1 MKWKKIKNSKE
12 EKIMTKANLFIVS
25 DSVGETAQKVI
36 SAVMAQFPEVEET
49 DVRRFPF
56 INNENDLKKIL
67 SDALSEKAV
76 VVATLVNRQLIAVLE
91 EFSSRTGLD
100 YVDFMTPLTQM
111 IQGKTGMIP
120 KEEPGALHKLDQ
132 EYFNR
137 VAAIEFAI
145 KYDDG
150 KDSRGFK
157 QSDFVI
163 LGVSRTSKTPLSMYL
178 ANKSYRVSN
187 LPLIPEV
194 PLPDE
199 ILDVP
204 SEKLIGLTVSPERI
218 LRTRQSRLNGLG
230 LNIDSKYA
238 NLERITEEVE
248 YANDVFRKLNAH
260 MIEVDDK
267 AIEETAAIIED
278 IARNRV

>member
-1 MKWKKIKNSKE
+1 MKK
-12 EKIMTKANLFIVS
+12 MTKATLFIVS

-36 SAVMAQFPEVEET
+36 SAVMAQFPDVEET
-49 DVRRFPF
+49 DIRRFPF
-56 INNENDLKKIL
+56 ITNENELTKIL
-67 SDALSEKAV
+67 ADALTERAA
-76 VVATLVNRQLIAVLE
+76 VVATLVNPELVKILTD
-91 EFSSRTGLD
+91 FSQRTGLD
-100 YVDFMTPLTQM
+100 YVDFMTPLTE
-111 IQGKTGMIP
+111 IVKGKTGKFP
-120 KEEPGALHKLDQ
+120 KEEPGALHKLNQ

-194 PLPDE
+194 PLPED
-199 ILDVP
+199 LLAVP
-204 SEKLIGLTVSPERI
+204 AHKIIGLTADPERI
-218 LRTRQSRLNGLG
+218 LALRKSRLNGLG
-230 LNIDSKYA
+230 LSQESKYS
-238 NLERITEEVE
+238 NIERIREEIL
-248 YANDVFRKLNAH
+248 YAEDIFKRLNAH
-260 MIEVDDK
+260 VVNVDDK
-267 AIEETAAIIED
+267 AIEETAALIETFSQKEKEKE
-278 IARNRV
+278 RF